1 MSGFMKT
8 TEWTLTAYDRRKTAH
23 DFSCTV
29 NAGGVFSAD
38 TGLSLEDSTHDS
50 PRHRTGPKDAVVAS
64 PPDSPLAGQGSPLPL
79 NQCVFLQYYKCR
91 PRVLGLTTLRKPQN
105 LKPKDMLDGVS
116 DECFCA
122 PLDALVV
129 GAKRVFG
136 RRKGVAGDGELPP
149 ERVSSLNNARTRAHS
164 SAVDRGTRQRALG
177 LYLKGECIFSVHHK
191 RICLTMASPR
201 HRT

>member
-1 MSGFMKT
+1 MSGFKKT
-8 TEWTLTAYDRRKTAH
+8 TEWTLTAYDRRKTAN

-105 LKPKDMLDGVS
+105 LKPKDMLDRVS
-116 DECFCA
+116 DEYFCG
-122 PLDALVV
+122 PLDALVS
-129 GAKRVFG
+129 GARNTFG
-136 RRKGVAGDGELPP
+136 RRKDIISLYEQPQ
-149 ERVSSLNNARTRAHS
+149 ERVSSSSHANSRAHS
-164 SAVDRGTRQRALG
+164 SLVDGGTRQRALG